1 LAYLKKDQMLLVE
14 YSMVKESSRENA
26 SVVMLTFDDNFR
38 VEGAKTNF
46 KYLAGLET
54 LFCSNEYEEKDSIYT
69 KNQGK
74 ISKKK
79 IEK

>member
-1 LAYLKKDQMLLVE
+1 
-14 YSMVKESSRENA
+14 MVKESSRENA